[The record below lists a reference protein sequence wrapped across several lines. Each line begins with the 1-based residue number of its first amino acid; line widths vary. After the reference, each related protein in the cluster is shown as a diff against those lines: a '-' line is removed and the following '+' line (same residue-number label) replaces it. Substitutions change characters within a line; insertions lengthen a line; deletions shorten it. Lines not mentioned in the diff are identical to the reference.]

1 MSRNYYDEFE
11 EKLSILNKT
20 IKDNSIISKEML
32 LMNDIITSKKIKT
45 EIECLSNLLYKNKSS
60 ISQNKLVILGAELE
74 MVLSQIRK
82 IKQNYI
88 GK

>member
-32 LMNDIITSKKIKT
+32 LMNDIITSKKIKI